1 MNESSKNI
9 VLIGM
14 AGVGKTTVGR
24 VLSKKIHRKF
34 LDIDQEFEE
43 QTKIR
48 ITEFFAIYGENE
60 FRKIERRIINDVL
73 TKKKKLV
80 VSAGGGIFSNDEIR
94 DVIIEKS
101 KTFFLN
107 SSLETLAERL
117 KKNFINRPL
126 LNKGNLRKILKN
138 YMTKELKIIK
148 WQII

>member
-60 FRKIERRIINDVL
+60 FRKIERRIINNVL
-73 TKKKKLV
+73 TKNNKLV
-80 VSAGGGIFSNDEIR
+80 VSAGGGIFSNNEIR
-94 DVIIEKS
+94 DIIIEKS
-101 KTFFLN
+101 KTFFSKLFPRN
-107 SSLETLAERL
+107 SCRKVE
-117 KKNFINRPL
+117 KKF
-126 LNKGNLRKILKN
+126 
-138 YMTKELKIIK
+138 
-148 WQII
+148 

>member
-14 AGVGKTTVGR
+14 AGVGKTTIGR

-60 FRKIERRIINDVL
+60 FRNNR
-73 TKKKKLV
+73 
-80 VSAGGGIFSNDEIR
+80 
-94 DVIIEKS
+94 
-101 KTFFLN
+101 N
-107 SSLETLAERL
+107 SSSIS
-117 KKNFINRPL
+117 FSSYVSSVINYRTF
-126 LNKGNLRKILKN
+126 N
-138 YMTKELKIIK
+138 
-148 WQII
+148 

>member
-73 TKKKKLV
+73 TKNNKLV
-80 VSAGGGIFSNDEIR
+80 VSTGGGIFSNNEIR
-94 DVIIEKS
+94 DIII
-101 KTFFLN
+101 T
-107 SSLETLAERL
+107 
-117 KKNFINRPL
+117 
-126 LNKGNLRKILKN
+126 KI
-138 YMTKELKIIK
+138 
-148 WQII
+148 